1 LKGGFEK
8 AYEFAETHGVSSSGN
23 YPYKGGSKNTCQNVI
38 ITLNLQ
44 KNPQFVSK
52 HHISVQPNSE
62 LALENALVAN
72 TVAATMRLSKSL

>member
-1 LKGGFEK
+1 LIDCTDGGFEK

-23 YPYKGGSKNTCQNVI
+23 YPYKGGSKNTCQN
-38 ITLNLQ
+38 